1 LQEVAAR
8 FLAEESQIPDELKPK
23 AGIVFAA
30 TQQSVLAASKRM
42 QFVLKR
48 FNYVTATNFLSLV
61 KGYRKMLSEKRAELE
76 DAKMK
81 LTNGLRKLDESRQQV
96 EEMSIQLEERKE
108 VVAQKN
114 KECGDLLVVIV
125 SERRVADEQKKQVE
139 ADSERIG
146 KEAKETKIISD
157 DAQADLD
164 KALPALEKALREV
177 DKLDKGSISEVKAYS
192 TPPPAVSMT
201 LEAVMVLFG
210 MKPDWATAKKKI
222 SETSF
227 LHQVKSF
234 DKENISNSII
244 SKLKKFTSREEF
256 TAEHVTK
263 VSLAAG
269 ALCTWVLAM
278 EIYSVV
284 VREVAPKRA
293 KLKAAET
300 SLAQKQ
306 GSLKVA
312 QEKLAEVTEK
322 VNQLKKSYDD
332 SVEEKNALRKEAED
346 LELKLGRAESLVKG
360 LSGEKA
366 RWESSITVFQQSL
379 NDVVGDALIGAAFLS
394 YAGPFESSF
403 RHELLEGWI
412 KCVREQE
419 IPISENFNFCAFL
432 AKPTDVRDWNIQG
445 LPTDSFSTENGV
457 ITTRS
462 SRWPLMIDPQGQAN
476 KWIKN
481 MEGEKLRVVD
491 QKMKD
496 FLRELEN
503 AITFG
508 FPVLMQDVEE
518 ELDPSLEPVLS
529 KNIVKVGNREVL
541 KLGDKELDY
550 NKDFKFYLTTK
561 LQNPHYTPEVSTKT
575 TIVNFV
581 VKEEGLEAQL
591 LGIVVNMEQPDLETR
606 KGELVVKVAGQK
618 RKLVELEDEIL
629 RLLSTA
635 EGSLL
640 DDESLVTTLQDSK
653 KTSEEV
659 GKQLIIAEDTE
670 KKIDVARQ
678 GYRPVSLRASI
689 LYFVLNDLGKV
700 DPMYQ
705 FSLGTY
711 VALFQQSIQK
721 SLKSATQSQ
730 PGQSN
735 AGGKPGNAASNAAG
749 DLAERLADI
758 NNFHTLAIY
767 NYTCN
772 GLFER
777 HKLLF
782 SFQMCIKIM
791 MADNKVQKD
800 EYGFFLNGVQTLK
813 KDEGA
818 SNPCVAWLD
827 NDAWDNVSELNK
839 LSHFQGISSSF
850 EQNGRNWMQWYQ
862 SSTPELEALPGEW
875 EAKCNDMQR
884 LILIRSLRPDR
895 VIMAS
900 SRFVASNIG
909 SQFIE
914 PPAFNLRDIYE
925 QSTPKIPIIF
935 VLSPG
940 VDPTKGVMG
949 LAQQMGR
956 VMENCAL
963 GQGQAPRAEN
973 MIDHGLKEGT
983 WVLLANCHLML
994 SWAGTLEK
1002 IIENYAN
1009 SSAGEI
1015 HQDYRLWLTSD
1026 PTPKFPISIL
1036 QRGVKITTEPPRGVK
1051 ANLIRLY
1058 GSISEDQFHRCSQR
1072 RKYKRLLF
1080 CLCWF
1085 HALLIE
1091 RRKFNNLGWNVPY
1104 DFNEA
1109 DFLISED
1116 VLASYLDDYED
1127 TPWDALKYLVAQ
1139 ANYGGR
1145 VTDDWDR
1152 RLILVYINQFFKEDV
1167 LTISNLPLSSLPEYY
1182 IPNEGEL
1189 ESYTDFV
1196 KTLPAEDHPAAFGQH
1211 SNAQIASQIEGTR
1224 DMLSTILSLQPRV
1237 VIEGETSNE
1246 EKVMGIA
1253 SSMEE
1258 LVPEAFK
1265 LRDVKE
1271 ALASRA
1277 DPDPL
1282 KIVAVQ
1288 EVERY
1293 NRLLILLK
1301 KSLGDLQKG
1310 IQGLVVITP
1319 ELEQV
1324 FDGLLIGQVPIDW
1337 NFCYP
1342 SLKPLGSWMRDLRL
1356 RASQMSEWVGQ
1367 SMPKVFWLSG
1377 FTYPT
1382 GFLTALLQTSARKN
1396 GISIDTLNWEFLV
1409 MSQAASAITQHPKEG
1424 AYVKGLFL
1432 EGAQWDYEH
1441 GCLKEPNPMELYCGM
1456 PIIHF
1461 KPTDGKKKLSKG
1473 LYTCPLY
1480 LYPIRTGTRE
1490 RPSFVIAVELK
1501 SGTYSPELWTRR
1513 GTALLLSLGS

>member
-1 LQEVAAR
+1 
-8 FLAEESQIPDELKPK
+8 
-23 AGIVFAA
+23 
-30 TQQSVLAASKRM
+30 
-42 QFVLKR
+42 
-48 FNYVTATNFLSLV
+48 
-61 KGYRKMLSEKRAELE
+61 
-76 DAKMK
+76 
-81 LTNGLRKLDESRQQV
+81 
-96 EEMSIQLEERKE
+96 
-108 VVAQKN
+108 
-114 KECGDLLVVIV
+114 
-125 SERRVADEQKKQVE
+125 
-139 ADSERIG
+139 
-146 KEAKETKIISD
+146 
-157 DAQADLD
+157 
-164 KALPALEKALREV
+164 
-177 DKLDKGSISEVKAYS
+177 
-192 TPPPAVSMT
+192 
-201 LEAVMVLFG
+201 
-210 MKPDWATAKKKI
+210 
-222 SETSF
+222 
-227 LHQVKSF
+227 
-234 DKENISNSII
+234 
-244 SKLKKFTSREEF
+244 
-256 TAEHVTK
+256 
-263 VSLAAG
+263 
-269 ALCTWVLAM
+269 
-278 EIYSVV
+278 
-284 VREVAPKRA
+284 
-293 KLKAAET
+293 
-300 SLAQKQ
+300 
-306 GSLKVA
+306 
-312 QEKLAEVTEK
+312 
-322 VNQLKKSYDD
+322 
-332 SVEEKNALRKEAED
+332 
-346 LELKLGRAESLVKG
+346 
-360 LSGEKA
+360 
-366 RWESSITVFQQSL
+366 
-379 NDVVGDALIGAAFLS
+379 
-394 YAGPFESSF
+394 
-403 RHELLEGWI
+403 
-412 KCVREQE
+412 
-419 IPISENFNFCAFL
+419 
-432 AKPTDVRDWNIQG
+432 
-445 LPTDSFSTENGV
+445 
-457 ITTRS
+457 
-462 SRWPLMIDPQGQAN
+462 
-476 KWIKN
+476 

-518 ELDPSLEPVLS
+518 ELDPSLEPVLTKS
-529 KNIVKVGNREVL
+529 LVKVGNREVL

-575 TIVNFV
+575 TIVNCV

-591 LGIVVNMEQPDLETR
+591 LGIVVHMEKPDLEVQ

-635 EGSLL
+635 QGSLL
-640 DDESLVTTLQDSK
+640 DDESLVTTLQESK

-659 GKQLIIAEDTE
+659 GKQLIVAEDTE
-670 KKIDVARQ
+670 KKIDLARQ
-678 GYRPVSLRASI
+678 GGSFLLPSFLFHPSPFLHPSGYRPVSLRSSS

-711 VALFQQSIQK
+711 VTLFKQSILK
-721 SLKSATQSQ
+721 SLKFATQSQ
-730 PGQSN
+730 QGQSTI
-735 AGGKPGNAASNAAG
+735 GGGGSKASNTANATG
-749 DLAERLADI
+749 DLADRIADI

-800 EYGFFLNGVQTLK
+800 EYGFFLNGVQVLN
-813 KDEGA
+813 KDENV
-818 SNPCVAWLD
+818 SNPCMAWLD

-839 LSHFQGISSSF
+839 LPHFQGISSSF

-862 SSTPELEALPGEW
+862 ASSPELEALPGEW

-884 LILIRSLRPDR
+884 LVLVRSLRPDR
-895 VIMAS
+895 ITMAS

-914 PPAFNLRDIYE
+914 PPPFNLRNIYD
-925 QSTPKIPIIF
+925 QSTNKIPIIF

-940 VDPTKGVMG
+940 VDPTKGVAG
-949 LAQQMGR
+949 LAQQLGR

-963 GQGQAPRAEN
+963 GQGQAPRAES
-973 MIDHGLKEGT
+973 MIDMGLKEGT

-994 SWAGTLEK
+994 SWASTLEK
-1002 IIENYAN
+1002 IIESYAN
-1009 SSAGEI
+1009 SSPGDI
-1015 HQDYRLWLTSD
+1015 HDDYRLWLTSD

-1036 QRGVKITTEPPRGVK
+1036 QRGVKITTEPPRGIK

-1058 GSISEDQFHRCSQR
+1058 GSISEDQFHRCTQR

-1091 RRKFNNLGWNVPY
+1091 RRKFNNLGWNIAY
-1104 DFNEA
+1104 DFNES

-1116 VLASYLDDYED
+1116 VLAINLDEYED

-1167 LTISNLPLSSLPEYY
+1167 FTISNLPLSSLPEYF

-1189 ESYTDFV
+1189 ESYTDFI
-1196 KTLPAEDHPAAFGQH
+1196 KSLPAEDHPAAFGQH
-1211 SNAQIASQIEGTR
+1211 PNAQIASQIEGTR

-1237 VIEGETSNE
+1237 VVEGEISNE

-1253 SSMEE
+1253 CSMEE
-1258 LVPEAFK
+1258 LVPKAFK
-1265 LRDVKE
+1265 VRDVKE
-1271 ALASRA
+1271 ALQNSS

-1282 KIVAVQ
+1282 KIVAMQ
-1288 EVERY
+1288 EVLRY
-1293 NRLLILLK
+1293 NKLLILLK
-1301 KSLGDLQKG
+1301 QSLSDLQKG

-1319 ELEQV
+1319 ELESV
-1324 FDGLLIGQVPIDW
+1324 FDGLLLGQVPKDW

-1342 SLKPLGSWMRDLRL
+1342 SMKPLGAWMRDLRL
-1356 RASQMSEWVGQ
+1356 RASQMIEWIGQ

-1396 GISIDTLNWEFLV
+1396 AISIDTLNWEFLV

-1424 AYVKGLFL
+1424 AYVKGLYL

-1461 KPTDGKKKLSKG
+1461 KPSDGKKKLSKG

-1513 GTALLLSLGS
+1513 GAALLLSL